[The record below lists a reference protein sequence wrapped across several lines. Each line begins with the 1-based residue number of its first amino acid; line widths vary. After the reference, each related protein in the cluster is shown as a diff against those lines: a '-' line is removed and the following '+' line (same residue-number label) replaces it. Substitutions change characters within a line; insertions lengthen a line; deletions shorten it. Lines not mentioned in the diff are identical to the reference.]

1 MSTTTKKR
9 PAAQP
14 SPKQSAK
21 EAYRQAIVAAAE
33 REFTRAGFAAAKMTA
48 VARAAGVAV
57 GTLYNYFESKEEIFE
72 QVIAQRSNE
81 MHAGLAEALRAGT
94 PLQKLRALVHKS
106 LENTEQQGAL
116 FAVFV
121 ERGAIAE
128 YDIERIAGKLAQ
140 QEYQRFLDTIAEVL
154 QEAVAAGELRENV
167 SIPTMVGALSGAL
180 NGVTYAWFRRR
191 RRGRLSAVADDLLE
205 LFLAGARK

>member
-1 MSTTTKKR
+1 MAHGRSGLLVVL
-9 PAAQP
+9 ALG
-14 SPKQSAK
+14 
-21 EAYRQAIVAAAE
+21 AAAV
-33 REFTRAGFAAAKMTA
+33 RVFPRGGFAAAMLPA
-48 VARAAGVAV
+48 GARP
-57 GTLYNYFESKEEIFE
+57 
-72 QVIAQRSNE
+72 R
-81 MHAGLAEALRAGT
+81 HAGLAEALRAGT